1 MVVIPLNSGPSGNAQ
16 FRNTFKTFVLLAG
29 LAGSLVLLGS
39 LIGGMAGTLVG
50 LAFGLVLVGGGYWF
64 SDRLAVRA
72 AHARP
77 VAADEAVWLQQD
89 LAVLAARAGLVSPRL
104 YLSPDRQPNA
114 FATGRN
120 ERNAVVCVTVG
131 LLECLDRDEVR
142 GVVAHEIAHI
152 RHRDIL
158 IGAIAAAV
166 ATGISAIAN
175 MVMFAGMFGG
185 GDDEDRPNPV
195 VMLLLA
201 LVAPIA
207 ATVMQ
212 MALSRSREYEADR
225 FGAELIGDPA
235 PLAAALTKIDAIAR
249 RQPMDV
255 HPAQATAYIVN
266 PLSGRKVSFAR
277 LFLTHPPTEDRVA
290 RLYAQRS
297 ASSR

>member
-1 MVVIPLNSGPSGNAQ
+1 M

-29 LAGSLVLLGS
+29 LGGFFVLFGSLV
-39 LIGGMAGTLVG
+39 GGATGTVVG
-50 LAFGLVLVGGGYWF
+50 LVFGVALVGGSFWF

-72 AHARP
+72 ARARP
-77 VAADEAVWLQQD
+77 VEAGELTWLQQD
-89 LAVLAARAGLVSPRL
+89 VTMLAVRAGLTPPRL

-120 ERNAVVCVTVG
+120 EHSAVVCVTMG

-158 IGAIAAAV
+158 IGSIAAAV

-175 MVMFAGMFGG
+175 LAMFAGMFGG
-185 GDDEDRPNPV
+185 SDDEDGPNPFV
-195 VMLLLA
+195 VLLLA

-207 ATVMQ
+207 ASILQ

-225 FGAELIGDPA
+225 LGAELLGDPA
-235 PLAAALTKIDAIAR
+235 LLAAALTKIDAIAR
-249 RQPMDV
+249 RRPMEID
-255 HPAQATAYIVN
+255 PAQATAYIVN
-266 PLSGRKVSFAR
+266 PLTGRQVSFAR
-277 LFLTHPPTEDRVA
+277 LFQTHPSTEDRVA
-290 RLYAQRS
+290 RLFAQRS
-297 ASSR
+297 LVVR